1 MIWSRLGG
9 EGTCGGQCQT
19 DVPDPKLHNGPND
32 GLKRP
37 ANRLV
42 QASLQLISFT
52 CVTFKQRSCV
62 ALPGRMTLKRDSG
75 EHP

>member
-19 DVPDPKLHNGPND
+19 DVPDPKLHNGPKN

-42 QASLQLISFT
+42 QASLQLDF
-52 CVTFKQRSCV
+52 FY
-62 ALPGRMTLKRDSG
+62 LYDL
-75 EHP
+75 